1 MNPTVL
7 LIPLCGIT
15 VLGAGLLAG
24 RLGEGTALRAIGTA
38 MLLFGAFGILTLLF
52 ARRLKVFVDQLA
64 AGAKDGE
71 TDPDQGPG
79 DDRHGGER

>member
-1 MNPTVL
+1 MNPTVI

-24 RLGEGTALRAIGTA
+24 RLGEGTALRAIGAA

-52 ARRLKVFVDQLA
+52 ARRMKAVVDQLA
-64 AGAKDGE
+64 AGAKGGE
-71 TDPDQGPG
+71 TDRDQHDGG
-79 DDRHGGER
+79 QQGGER